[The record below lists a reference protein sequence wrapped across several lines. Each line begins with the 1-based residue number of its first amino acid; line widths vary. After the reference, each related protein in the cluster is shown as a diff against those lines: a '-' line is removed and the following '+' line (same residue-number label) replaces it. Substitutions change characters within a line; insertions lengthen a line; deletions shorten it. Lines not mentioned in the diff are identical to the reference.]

1 MEDLNRKLIDVYREC
16 EDFREYNAQLILS
29 KQQIEKQ
36 LEEREQLIKDLQL
49 SNSNAE
55 QLLELQQYNDTLNLE
70 KQQLQIQL
78 DDMERRLSQISINSN
93 IQRVDSPREVCKF
106 ILNRTSFYFIIII
119 FLKSIAIHNIDR
131 EREEEIRQLR
141 ADLATTSAHCFQLEE
156 ANRAWQNYPYEQIE
170 SFRQKLQ
177 HKIPLFNQMEDAS
190 LDLFAQHIIHHLDQ
204 LNIERD
210 NLMRHID
217 SLKDEIRLQ
226 KQQLGNNT
234 FKSQ

>member
-1 MEDLNRKLIDVYREC
+1 M
-16 EDFREYNAQLILS
+16 
-29 KQQIEKQ
+29 
-36 LEEREQLIKDLQL
+36 
-49 SNSNAE
+49 
-55 QLLELQQYNDTLNLE
+55 
-70 KQQLQIQL
+70 
-78 DDMERRLSQISINSN
+78 
-93 IQRVDSPREVCKF
+93 
-106 ILNRTSFYFIIII
+106 
-119 FLKSIAIHNIDR
+119 KSIAIHNIDR

-141 ADLATTSAHCFQLEE
+141 ADLATTSAQCFQLEE

-177 HKIPLFNQMEDAS
+177 QKIPLFNQMEDAS

-234 FKSQ
+234 FKIHKLMSNYNFKYRTSGICRQWQTFASKTITRQKYSRG